1 MATSYASDMLT
12 RYPGNPIITADDV
25 PFSCNTVFNASPVKL
40 DDEYV
45 LLLRVEGQHGYS
57 LFSLGRS
64 RDGYSFEIEPEPVM
78 TPAAE
83 EPFRRYEEAGIEDPR
98 VTVLEGVPHI
108 VYTAFSGA
116 GPVMALAR
124 TTDFGTYERLGVI
137 SEPGNKDGMLFPRK
151 IGGRYARFDRPI
163 ANGVGSIWVSYSP
176 DLIHW
181 GDSHV
186 VISPRAGH
194 WDSYRVGASAIPIET
209 DEGWLEIYHGT
220 KMTSGGPIYRAGVC
234 LLDLEDPS
242 VVIGR
247 GPVPVLSPRTEYER
261 VGDINN
267 VVFASGAIVEPD
279 GEVKVY
285 YGAADTSI
293 CVATGNLGEM
303 VELARK
309 GRKGPKP
316 LPSF

>member
-1 MATSYASDMLT
+1 MS
-12 RYPGNPIITADDV
+12 
-25 PFSCNTVFNASPVKL
+25 
-40 DDEYV
+40 
-45 LLLRVEGQHGYS
+45 
-57 LFSLGRS
+57 
-64 RDGYSFEIEPEPVM
+64 
-78 TPAAE
+78 
-83 EPFRRYEEAGIEDPR
+83 
-98 VTVLEGVPHI
+98 
-108 VYTAFSGA
+108 
-116 GPVMALAR
+116 LAR
-124 TTDFGTYERLGVI
+124 TEDFRSFERLAVI

-151 IGGRYARFDRPI
+151 VNGRYVRLDRPI

-181 GDSHV
+181 GDSQV

-194 WDSYRVGASAIPIET
+194 WDSYRVGASAVPIET

-234 LLDLEDPS
+234 LLELEDPS

-247 GPVPVLSPRTEYER
+247 GDVPILSPRKEYER
-261 VGDINN
+261 IGDINN
-267 VVFASGAIVEPD
+267 VVFASGAIVESG

-293 CVATGNLGEM
+293 CVATGRLDELI
-303 VELARK
+303 ELAKK
-309 GRKGPKP
+309 GRKGHEP